1 MEMISI
7 IIPTLNE
14 AKYLER
20 ALKSIKNQTSQAF
33 EIIIVDG
40 GSIDNTLEIA
50 KRYTDVIVVKES
62 NIAQARNAGAK
73 LAKGELLI
81 FLDADSA
88 IAPNFIS
95 KCIEIFNSK
104 KIAAIYGKMVPF
116 EEERTLKFRL
126 LAAIG
131 YSLVPKLSLLFKN
144 PIFPGACIV
153 VRKSD
158 FESINGFRE
167 DLDTIEDIDL
177 YRRLYK
183 RSIAQSDELIFSTS
197 LRRFSAGGMYRWL
210 FKWIINYFYYLRTG
224 KTGLKKEDYE
234 IIR

>member
-1 MEMISI
+1 
-7 IIPTLNE
+7 
-14 AKYLER
+14 K
-20 ALKSIKNQTSQAF
+20 K
-33 EIIIVDG
+33 
-40 GSIDNTLEIA
+40 
-50 KRYTDVIVVKES
+50 S

-73 LAKGELLI
+73 LAKGEVLI

-95 KCIEIFNSK
+95 KCSEILNSK
-104 KIAAIYGKMVPF
+104 KIAAVYGKMEPF
-116 EEERTLKFRL
+116 EEERALKFRL

-131 YSLVPKLSLLFKN
+131 YSLLPKLSLLFRD

-158 FESINGFRE
+158 FEAINGFRE

-177 YRRLYK
+177 YRRLFK
-183 RSIAQSDELIFSTS
+183 RGITQSDELIFSTS
-197 LRRFSAGGMYRWL
+197 LRRFNASGMYRWL
-210 FKWIINYFYYLRTG
+210 FKWITNYFYYLRTG
-224 KTGLKKEDYE
+224 KTSLKKEDYE

>member
-1 MEMISI
+1 MISI

-20 ALKSIKNQTSQAF
+20 ALKSIKNQTHQAL
-33 EIIIVDG
+33 EIIVVDG
-40 GSIDNTLEIA
+40 GSSDNTLEIA
-50 KRYTDVIVVKES
+50 KSYADVILVKKS

-73 LAKGELLI
+73 IAKGEVLI

-88 IAPNFIS
+88 IAPDFIS
-95 KCIEIFNSK
+95 KCSKIFKSK
-104 KIAAIYGKMVPF
+104 KIAGVYGKMVPF
-116 EEERTLKFRL
+116 EEERTLKFRI

-131 YSLVPKLSLLFKN
+131 YRFVPKLSLLFRN
-144 PIFPGACIV
+144 PIFPGACMV

-158 FESINGFRE
+158 FEAINGFRE

-177 YRRLYK
+177 YRRLFK
-183 RSIAQSDELIFSTS
+183 RGIAQSDELIFSTS
-197 LRRFSAGGMYRWL
+197 LRRFNVGGTYRWI
-210 FKWIINYFYYLRTG
+210 FKWTINYFYYLGTG
-224 KTGLKKEDYE
+224 KTSLRKEDYE